1 MVFWIILAVLVFI
14 IVLIM
19 LIPVGVDIR
28 YEDDIIRFS
37 LKAAWLKI
45 QLIPK
50 KKKKSGEE
58 KPKKEK
64 KPKKEEEPGK
74 EEPAGEKKELSF
86 PFNFQEVV
94 ELLKAVIQNLGGF
107 SRKMSVERFVL
118 HWICPGAWD
127 PYLMARFFGVV
138 NAELSAL
145 APLCSERFHCHD
157 SSVWTDIDFVRED
170 MKFEF
175 CLVMTIRI
183 GQIVVM
189 GLKTW
194 HDLLRIYLRSKKRR
208 KQEKKEEEQA
218 LEKWLQEHPEDRA
231 LLEQEDIPQSA

>member
-1 MVFWIILAVLVFI
+1 MVFWIILGILVLL

-19 LIPVGVDIR
+19 LIPVGFDIR
-28 YEDDIIRFS
+28 YEDDIIRIS
-37 LKAAWLKI
+37 LKAAWLKL

-50 KKKKSGEE
+50 KKKTNGED

-64 KPKKEEEPGK
+64 KPKKEAEPG
-74 EEPAGEKKELSF
+74 EEKPEGKKKELSF
-86 PFNFQEVV
+86 PFNFQEIV

-107 SRKMSVERFVL
+107 SRKVSVDRFVL
-118 HWICPGAWD
+118 HWICPGSWD
-127 PYLMARFFGVV
+127 PYLMARIFGLV

-145 APLCSERFHCHD
+145 APLCIERFRCHD

-183 GQIVVM
+183 GQIVVT

-194 HDLLRIYLRSKKRR
+194 KDLLRIYLRSKKRR
-208 KQEKKEEEQA
+208 KQEKKEEKQA

-231 LLEQEDIPQSA
+231 LLEQEEIPKSA

>member
-74 EEPAGEKKELSF
+74 
-86 PFNFQEVV
+86 
-94 ELLKAVIQNLGGF
+94 
-107 SRKMSVERFVL
+107 
-118 HWICPGAWD
+118 
-127 PYLMARFFGVV
+127 
-138 NAELSAL
+138 
-145 APLCSERFHCHD
+145 
-157 SSVWTDIDFVRED
+157 
-170 MKFEF
+170 
-175 CLVMTIRI
+175 
-183 GQIVVM
+183 
-189 GLKTW
+189 
-194 HDLLRIYLRSKKRR
+194 
-208 KQEKKEEEQA
+208 
-218 LEKWLQEHPEDRA
+218 
-231 LLEQEDIPQSA
+231 